1 MSRLKRLVQEIHR
14 RSLWQVL
21 SIYVVAGW
29 FAYQVVWTFTESQG
43 LPDWVPQAALVLLIV
58 LLPVVLATAFVQE
71 GVGGGPVRPEEAA
84 APEAATGE
92 AEPAVGVPEADVS
105 SLTRR
110 VFTWRNAI
118 LTGLVMLVL
127 LALST
132 GGFLGL
138 RAAGV
143 GPFGTLL
150 TKGVLEERDRIVLA
164 DFENQTSEP
173 LLGVVATQLF
183 RTALSQ
189 STAVSVAGQEYVAN
203 VLRRMEREP
212 DAPLDYQLARE
223 VAVRQGLKAVTAGE
237 VIEVSGSYLV
247 SARLVAAETGEE
259 LWTDSETARDSTAI
273 IDSIDRLSRRLREKI
288 GESLRTIRDSRRLA
302 QVTTSS
308 LEALQ
313 KYTQGTR
320 AIRVEG
326 DFAKGVGLLFEAVAL
341 DTAFAA
347 AYASL
352 GWVAALAEERTGT
365 FEAFTAAYR
374 HLDRLTDWERYYT
387 IGSYY
392 STVTGEHEKAITTYL
407 TLLDTYPDKSTGL
420 FFLAGAY
427 TTTRQHAQAV
437 EMYNRAIEL
446 DSTNALAYRIL
457 FGNQMS
463 LGDLQGAQATV
474 DLMTENDNPYSLN
487 AAAWY
492 AFAREDYEGA
502 EAALRAEGG
511 SRRMANSDL
520 AGVARLRGKLAEAE
534 REYGEAMAGWEGD
547 GSARLNVSEPV
558 TALAAQAS
566 GRRYLS
572 EAVRLALLRV
582 QLDEGVERGI
592 QTVEDAL
599 ERHPLATIPVL
610 DRPYAELAEFYAIA
624 GRLDRARE
632 LLAERDSAIESPLGW
647 RTEWRRHLAQGYIA
661 LAEGRQAD
669 AIAEFRLAD
678 DRSMNLCRSCA
689 LPPLGDAYDLAGE
702 AASAVAVYERFL
714 GGVLFGGDEVHAA
727 SQYLPSIYERLGA
740 LYESRGEPG
749 RAIHYYGKLVELWKD
764 ADPELQPRVEAAR
777 RAIEALSPDT

>member
-1 MSRLKRLVQEIHR
+1 MASLKRLIQEIHR

-21 SIYVVAGW
+21 GIYVVAGW
-29 FAYQVVWTFTESQG
+29 IAYQVVWTFTESQG

-71 GVGGGPVRPEEAA
+71 GVGGGPARPEEAA
-84 APEAATGE
+84 APEAATAE
-92 AEPAVGVPEADVS
+92 AEPAVGVPQADVP

-110 VFTWRNAI
+110 VLTWRNAI
-118 LTGLVMLVL
+118 LAALAALALLVL
-127 LALST
+127 SVPT
-132 GGFLGL
+132 YMGL
-138 RAAGV
+138 RTAGV
-143 GPFGTLL
+143 GPFATLMS
-150 TKGVLEERDRIVLA
+150 KGVLEERDRIVLA
-164 DFENQTSEP
+164 DFENQTSDS
-173 LLGVVATQLF
+173 LLGIAATQLF

-223 VAVRQGLKAVTAGE
+223 VAIRQGLKAVTAGE
-237 VIEVSGSYLV
+237 VIEVGGGYV
-247 SARLVAAETGEE
+247 VAARLVAAETGEE

-273 IDSIDRLSRRLREKI
+273 IDSIERLSRRLRERI
-288 GESLRTIRDSRRLA
+288 GESLRTIRGSRPLRR
-302 QVTTSS
+302 VTTSS

-313 KYTQGTR
+313 KYTQGSR
-320 AIRVEG
+320 AISVEG

-347 AYASL
+347 AYATL
-352 GWVAALAEERTGT
+352 GWVAVLAEEPTST

-374 HLDRLTDWERYYT
+374 HLDRLTDWERYFT

-392 STVTGEHEKAITTYL
+392 SNVTGEHEKAITTYL
-407 TLLDTYPDKSTGL
+407 TLLDTYPDNSTGL

-437 EMYNRAIEL
+437 EVYNRAIEL

-502 EAALRAEGG
+502 EAALRVGAG
-511 SRRMANSDL
+511 RMANSDL
-520 AGVARLRGKLAEAE
+520 AGVTRLRGKLAEAE
-534 REYGEAMAGWEGD
+534 REYGEAMAGWEREA
-547 GSARLNVSEPV
+547 SVRLNVSEP
-558 TALAAQAS
+558 LASLAPRAS

-572 EAVRLALLRV
+572 EAVRLALLRI

-624 GRLDRARE
+624 GRVDRAKAY
-632 LLAERDSAIESPLGW
+632 LAERDSAIEPPLGW

-669 AIAEFRLAD
+669 AIAEFRRAD

-689 LPPLGDAYDLAGE
+689 LPSLGDAYDLAG
-702 AASAVAVYERFL
+702 AADSAVAVYERFL

-740 LYESRGEPG
+740 LYEARGEPR
-749 RAIHYYGKLVELWKD
+749 RAIHYYTKLVELWKD
-764 ADPELQPRVEAAR
+764 ADPQLQPRVEAAR
-777 RAIEALSPDT
+777 RAIAALSPDT